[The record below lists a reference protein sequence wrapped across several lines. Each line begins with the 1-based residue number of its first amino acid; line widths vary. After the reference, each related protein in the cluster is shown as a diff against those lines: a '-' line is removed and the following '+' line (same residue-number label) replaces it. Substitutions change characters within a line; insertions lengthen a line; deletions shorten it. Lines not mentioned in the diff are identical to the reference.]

1 MSLVPSA
8 QMVAAA
14 NDAQVLLV
22 WALDAVHT
30 SLIATSLWNYFSLG
44 FGDASQTDLSDT
56 YVPSPTLQTQKDAD
70 VRSENLHLRSRS
82 L

>member
-1 MSLVPSA
+1 MYGQDSWSIKGLVRLVPSG

-30 SLIATSLWNYFSLG
+30 TLIATSLWNYFSLG

-56 YVPSPTLQTQKDAD
+56 QVPS
-70 VRSENLHLRSRS
+70 LHRIF
-82 L
+82 